1 MAAGRTT
8 ISWIPSYLDLSD
20 HPKVLRLAD
29 AIGETENEVL
39 GVLHRLWWFAARY
52 AQDGRLDRFT
62 DGELARVCRVSRTK
76 SAKFVATL
84 VETGWVTPD
93 RAIHDW
99 EQYGGK
105 FIAENGA
112 ARDRM
117 AARRLANRSAATSG
131 SSNVPEPT
139 ANGSANSSRTFDER
153 TPNVPGIEENSIE
166 QDRTLV
172 RRTRRRRSS
181 DDATGAIVLTPNRAI
196 WDVFDRHLGPAATRA
211 ERGRRAA
218 AVRDLTEA
226 GLPAEVVDLA
236 CTRYRSSWPH
246 LTMTETAVAA
256 HVTKLAANVPPPNGS
271 AGRSGNV
278 EAFTK
283 WLSLSEGNNPSVIQ
297 TDLLERNG
305 TLVGKL
311 PEPYDE

>member
-29 AIGETENEVL
+29 AIGETENEAI

-62 DGELARVCRVSRTK
+62 DAELARVCRVPRTK
-76 SAKFVATL
+76 SAKFVGTL
-84 VETGWVTPD
+84 IETGWVTSD

-117 AARRLANRSAATSG
+117 AARRLANRSAPASG
-131 SSNVPEPT
+131 SANVPEPT
-139 ANGSANSSRTFDER
+139 ANGVPNSSGTFAER
-153 TPNVPGIEENSIE
+153 SANVPGIEDNSIE

-172 RRTRRRRSS
+172 RRTRRRRTTA
-181 DDATGAIVLTPNRAI
+181 DDEAGTTATGHHAI

-211 ERGRRAA
+211 ERGRRAS

-226 GLPAEVVDLA
+226 GLTPEVVDLA
-236 CTRYRSSWPH
+236 CTRYRTAWPH

-256 HVTKLAANVPPPNGS
+256 HVTKLAATVPPPNGS

-278 EAFTK
+278 EALSK

-305 TLVGKL
+305 TIVGKL

>member
-1 MAAGRTT
+1 MATGRTT
-8 ISWIPSYLDLSD
+8 IAWIPSYLELSD

-76 SAKFVATL
+76 SAKFVGTL
-84 VETGWVTPD
+84 IETGWVTPD

-105 FIAENGA
+105 FIAENSA

-117 AARRLANRSAATSG
+117 AARRLANRSAPASG
-131 SSNVPEPT
+131 SANVPEPT
-139 ANGSANSSRTFDER
+139 ANGVPNSSRTFDER
-153 TPNVPGIEENSIE
+153 SPNVPGIEQNSIE

-172 RRTRRRRSS
+172 RRTRRRRGT
-181 DDATGAIVLTPNRAI
+181 DDDGSVVVVGPHHAI
-196 WDVFDRHLGPAATRA
+196 WSVFDRHLGPASTRA

-226 GLPAEVVDLA
+226 GLPPEVVDLA
-236 CTRYRSSWPH
+236 CTRYRTAWPH

-256 HVTKLAANVPPPNGS
+256 HVTKLAATVPPPNAS

-278 EAFTK
+278 EALSK

-297 TDLLERNG
+297 TGLLERNG
-305 TLVGKL
+305 TIVGKL